1 MLEWIKEKI
10 LTIKENFTDF
20 LIVTHPLR
28 TILFFCLVGPLL
40 IPIGFGGLFG
50 LVYCLYTPFA
60 LLSSISI
67 PNVESLPTIAKS
79 FFLWILGIAIAAT
92 SAFMGLY
99 GLFIYVAEIYNSIYL
114 MFVGKIT
121 KGIILDTWNTST
133 RSGNSTTHSLNSK
146 ISFVPEGYEKS
157 IVLSGASQRS
167 SLQELVEIEI
177 TKGKEV
183 LVVYDPKNP
192 YRARMKHKDISP

>member
-10 LTIKENFTDF
+10 LTIKENFTDS

-28 TILFFCLVGPLL
+28 TVLFFCLVGPLL

-50 LVYCLYTPFA
+50 LVYCVYAPFA
-60 LLSSISI
+60 LLSSISM
-67 PNVESLPTIAKS
+67 PSADSLPTIAKS
-79 FFLWILGIAIAAT
+79 FFLWVFAIAVAVT

-114 MFVGKIT
+114 LIFGKIT
-121 KGIILDTWNTST
+121 KGIIVDTWKTST
-133 RSGNSTTHSLNSK
+133 RAGNSTVHSLNCK
-146 ISFVPEGYEKS
+146 ISFIPEGYEKS
-157 IVLSGASQRS
+157 VVLSGASQRS

-177 TKGKEV
+177 TEGKEV

-192 YRARMKHKDISP
+192 YRSRMKHKDISS